1 MVKGE
6 KCEET
11 LLLGE
16 GKLCLDFV
24 NTVDWR
30 NSKTR
35 KKEMLHDFSAL
46 ISWSKQNGILEDK
59 TAQILFKKALK
70 QPNKAKQVYEKTIE
84 LRELLYRIF
93 SSMVT
98 TGQAPSHDLS
108 IFNKYLADSMGK
120 SCCLIPSANGFAW
133 SFCSETDSMDLFLDP
148 IIKSA
153 ADLLVSPHLKRVKQC
168 ADDAC
173 GWLFMDK
180 SRNSSRRW
188 CSMKDCGNRAKAH
201 RHYLRKRQGKK
212 ERSVTGVVSVQ

>member
-1 MVKGE
+1 MLKEE

-11 LLLGE
+11 PE
-16 GKLCLDFV
+16 IERGKPCLDFV

-35 KKEMLHDFSAL
+35 KKEMLRDFSAL
-46 ISWSKQNGILEDK
+46 ISWSKQIGILEDK
-59 TAQILFKKALK
+59 TAQILFKNALK
-70 QPNKAKQVYEKTIE
+70 QPNKAKQVYEKAIE
-84 LRELLYRIF
+84 LRELLFRLF
-93 SSMVT
+93 SSMAT
-98 TGQAPSHDLS
+98 TGQASSHDLS

-120 SCCLIPSANGFAW
+120 SCCLTPSDNGFVW
-133 SFCSETDSMDLFLDP
+133 SFCSGTDSMDLFLDP

-153 ADLLVSPHLKRVKQC
+153 ADLLVSSELTRVKQC

-180 SRNSSRRW
+180 SRNNSRRW

-201 RHYLRKRQGKK
+201 RHYLSKRQGKK
-212 ERSVTGVVSVQ
+212 E

>member
-1 MVKGE
+1 MLKKE

-11 LLLGE
+11 PALE
-16 GKLCLDFV
+16 RGKLCLDFV

-35 KKEMLHDFSAL
+35 KKEILPDFSAL
-46 ISWSKQNGILEDK
+46 ILWSKKIGILEDK
-59 TAQILFKKALK
+59 AVQILFKNALK
-70 QPNKAKQVYEKTIE
+70 QPNKAKQVYEKAIE

-93 SSMVT
+93 SSMAT

-120 SCCLIPSANGFAW
+120 SCCLIPSDNGFVW
-133 SFCSETDSMDLFLDP
+133 SFCSGTDSMDLFLDP

-153 ADLLVSPHLKRVKQC
+153 ADLLVSSELKRVKQC

-180 SRNSSRRW
+180 SRNNSRRW

-201 RHYLRKRQGKK
+201 RHYLSKRQGKK
-212 ERSVTGVVSVQ
+212 NEV

>member
-1 MVKGE
+1 MLKKE
-6 KCEET
+6 KCEENPV
-11 LLLGE
+11 LE
-16 GKLCLDFV
+16 RGKLCLDFV

-46 ISWSKQNGILEDK
+46 ISWSKQISILEDK

-70 QPNKAKQVYEKTIE
+70 QPNKAKQVYEKAID

-93 SSMVT
+93 SSIAT
-98 TGQAPSHDLS
+98 KGQAPSHDLS

-120 SCCLIPSANGFAW
+120 SCCLTPSDNGFVW
-133 SFCSETDSMDLFLDP
+133 SFCSGTDSMDLFLDP

-153 ADLLVSPHLKRVKQC
+153 ADLLVSPELKRVKQC
-168 ADDAC
+168 ADDFC

-180 SRNSSRRW
+180 SRNNSRRW

-201 RHYLRKRQGKK
+201 RHYLRKCQGKK
-212 ERSVTGVVSVQ
+212 NEV

>member
-1 MVKGE
+1 MLKRE
-6 KCEET
+6 KCEENPA
-11 LLLGE
+11 LE
-16 GKLCLDFV
+16 RGKLCLDFV

-98 TGQAPSHDLS
+98 TDQAPSHDLS

-212 ERSVTGVVSVQ
+212 ERSVTGVVSA

>member
-1 MVKGE
+1 MLKKE
-6 KCEET
+6 KCEENPV
-11 LLLGE
+11 LE
-16 GKLCLDFV
+16 RGKLCLDFV

-46 ISWSKQNGILEDK
+46 ISWSKQISILEDK

-70 QPNKAKQVYEKTIE
+70 QPNKAEQIYEKTIE
-84 LRELLYRIF
+84 LRELLYCMF
-93 SSMVT
+93 SSMAT
-98 TGQAPSHDLS
+98 TGQASNHDLS

-120 SCCLIPSANGFAW
+120 SCCLSSSNNGFAW
-133 SFCSETDSMDLFLDP
+133 SFCSGTDSMDLFLDP

-153 ADLLVSPHLKRVKQC
+153 ADLLVSPHIKRIKKC
-168 ADDAC
+168 ADDVC
-173 GWLFMDK
+173 GWLFVDM
-180 SRNSSRRW
+180 SRNNSRRW

-212 ERSVTGVVSVQ
+212 NEV

>member
-1 MVKGE
+1 MVKEE

-11 LLLGE
+11 PE
-16 GKLCLDFV
+16 IERGKPCLDFV

-46 ISWSKQNGILEDK
+46 ISWSKQMGILEDK
-59 TAQILFKKALK
+59 TAQILFKTALK
-70 QPNKAKQVYEKTIE
+70 QPNKAKQVYEKAIE
-84 LRELLYRIF
+84 LRELLFRLF
-93 SSMVT
+93 SSMAT
-98 TGQAPSHDLS
+98 TGQASSHDLS

-120 SCCLIPSANGFAW
+120 SCCLAPSDNGFIW
-133 SFCSETDSMDLFLDP
+133 SFCSGTDSMDLFLDP

-153 ADLLVSPHLKRVKQC
+153 ADLLVSSELKRVKQC

-180 SRNSSRRW
+180 SCNNSRRW

-201 RHYLRKRQGKK
+201 RHYLSKHQGKK
-212 ERSVTGVVSVQ
+212 DEV

>member
-1 MVKGE
+1 MLKEE

-11 LLLGE
+11 PELERGN
-16 GKLCLDFV
+16 LCIDFV

-35 KKEMLHDFSAL
+35 KKEMLRDFSAL
-46 ISWSKQNGILEDK
+46 ILWCKKIGILEDK
-59 TAQILFKKALK
+59 AAQILFKNALK
-70 QPNKAKQVYEKTIE
+70 QPNKAKQVYEKAIE
-84 LRELLYRIF
+84 LRELLFRLF
-93 SSMVT
+93 SSMAT
-98 TGQAPSHDLS
+98 TGQASSHDLS

-120 SCCLIPSANGFAW
+120 SCCLTPSDNGFVW
-133 SFCSETDSMDLFLDP
+133 SFCSGTDSMDLFLDP

-153 ADLLVSPHLKRVKQC
+153 ADLLVSSELTRVKQC

-180 SRNSSRRW
+180 SRNNSRRW

-201 RHYLRKRQGKK
+201 RHYLSKRQGKK
-212 ERSVTGVVSVQ
+212 E

>member
-1 MVKGE
+1 MAKGE

-11 LLLGE
+11 PLLGE

-30 NSKTR
+30 YSKTR

-46 ISWSKQNGILEDK
+46 ISWSKQIGILEDK
-59 TAQILFKKALK
+59 IAQILFKKALK
-70 QPNKAKQVYEKTIE
+70 QPNKAKQVYEKAIE

-93 SSMVT
+93 SSIAT
-98 TGQAPSHDLS
+98 KGQAPSHDLS

-120 SCCLIPSANGFAW
+120 SCCLTPSDNGFVW
-133 SFCSETDSMDLFLDP
+133 SFCSRTDSMDLFLDP

-153 ADLLVSPHLKRVKQC
+153 ADLLVSSELKRVKQC

-180 SRNSSRRW
+180 SRNNSRRW

-212 ERSVTGVVSVQ
+212 NEV

>member
-1 MVKGE
+1 MLRKE

-11 LLLGE
+11 PELE
-16 GKLCLDFV
+16 RGKLCLDFV

-35 KKEMLHDFSAL
+35 KKEKLHDFSAL
-46 ISWSKQNGILEDK
+46 ISWSKQMGILEDK

-70 QPNKAKQVYEKTIE
+70 QPSKAEQVYDKTIE

-93 SSMVT
+93 SSMAT
-98 TGQAPSHDLS
+98 TGQASSYNIS

-120 SCCLIPSANGFAW
+120 SCCLTPSDNGFVW
-133 SFCSETDSMDLFLDP
+133 SFCSGTDSMDLFLDP

-153 ADLLVSPHLKRVKQC
+153 ADLLVSSELKRVKQC

-180 SRNSSRRW
+180 SRNNSRRW
-188 CSMKDCGNRAKAH
+188 CSMKACGNRAKAH
-201 RHYLRKRQGKK
+201 RHYLSKRQGKK
-212 ERSVTGVVSVQ
+212 NEV

>member
-1 MVKGE
+1 MVKRE
-6 KCEET
+6 KCEEAP
-11 LLLGE
+11 LLGE
-16 GKLCLDFV
+16 RMLCLDFV

-46 ISWSKQNGILEDK
+46 ISWSKQMGILEDK
-59 TAQILFKKALK
+59 NAQILFKNASK
-70 QPNKAKQVYEKTIE
+70 QPNKAKQVYEKAIE
-84 LRELLYRIF
+84 LRELLYHIF
-93 SSMVT
+93 SSIIT

-120 SCCLIPSANGFAW
+120 SCCLIPSDNGFVW
-133 SFCSETDSMDLFLDP
+133 SFCSGTDSMDLFLDP

-153 ADLLVSPHLKRVKQC
+153 ADLLISSELKRVKQC
-168 ADDAC
+168 ADAAC

-180 SRNSSRRW
+180 SRNNSRRW

-201 RHYLRKRQGKK
+201 RHYLRKRQEEK
-212 ERSVTGVVSVQ
+212 E

>member
-1 MVKGE
+1 MLKGE

-11 LLLGE
+11 PLLGE

-98 TGQAPSHDLS
+98 TDQAPSHDLS

>member
-1 MVKGE
+1 MLKEE

-11 LLLGE
+11 PELE
-16 GKLCLDFV
+16 RGKLCLDFV

-35 KKEMLHDFSAL
+35 KKEKLHDFSAL
-46 ISWSKQNGILEDK
+46 ISWSKQMGILEDK

-70 QPNKAKQVYEKTIE
+70 QPSKAEQVYDKTIE

-93 SSMVT
+93 SSMAT
-98 TGQAPSHDLS
+98 TGQASNYNIS

-120 SCCLIPSANGFAW
+120 SCCLTPSDNGFVW
-133 SFCSETDSMDLFLDP
+133 SFCSGTDSMDLFLDP

-153 ADLLVSPHLKRVKQC
+153 ADLLVSSELKRVKQC

-180 SRNSSRRW
+180 SRNNSRRW
-188 CSMKDCGNRAKAH
+188 CSMKACGNRAKAH
-201 RHYLRKRQGKK
+201 RHYLSKRQGKK
-212 ERSVTGVVSVQ
+212 NEV

>member
-1 MVKGE
+1 MLKRE

-11 LLLGE
+11 PILE
-16 GKLCLDFV
+16 GIRLCTDFV

-35 KKEMLHDFSAL
+35 KKEKLHDFSAL
-46 ISWSKQNGILEDK
+46 VSWSKQIGILEDK

-70 QPNKAKQVYEKTIE
+70 QPNKAEQIYEKTIE

-93 SSMVT
+93 SSMIT
-98 TGQAPSHDLS
+98 TGQASNHDLS

-120 SCCLIPSANGFAW
+120 SCCLSSSNNGFVW
-133 SFCSETDSMDLFLDP
+133 SFCSGTDSMDLFLDP

-153 ADLLVSPHLKRVKQC
+153 ADLLVSPHIKRIKKC

-173 GWLFMDK
+173 GWLFVDM
-180 SRNSSRRW
+180 SRNNSRRW

-212 ERSVTGVVSVQ
+212 NEV

>member
-1 MVKGE
+1 MVERE
-6 KCEET
+6 KCEEAP
-11 LLLGE
+11 LLGE
-16 GKLCLDFV
+16 RMLCLDFV

-35 KKEMLHDFSAL
+35 IKEMLHDFSAL
-46 ISWSKQNGILEDK
+46 ISWSKQMGILEDK
-59 TAQILFKKALK
+59 NAQILFKNALK
-70 QPNKAKQVYEKTIE
+70 QPNKAKQVYEKAIE
-84 LRELLYRIF
+84 LRELLYHIF
-93 SSMVT
+93 SSIVT

-120 SCCLIPSANGFAW
+120 SCCLTPSDNGFIW
-133 SFCSETDSMDLFLDP
+133 SFCSGTDSMDLFLDP

-153 ADLLVSPHLKRVKQC
+153 ADLLVSSELKRVKQC

-180 SRNSSRRW
+180 SRNNSRRW

-201 RHYLRKRQGKK
+201 RHYLLKRQGEKD
-212 ERSVTGVVSVQ
+212 

>member
-1 MVKGE
+1 MVKEE
-6 KCEET
+6 KCEEIP
-11 LLLGE
+11 LLGE
-16 GKLCLDFV
+16 ENLCIDFV

-35 KKEMLHDFSAL
+35 KKEMLRDFSAL
-46 ISWSKQNGILEDK
+46 VSWSKQMDILEDK
-59 TAQILFKKALK
+59 TAQVLFKAALK
-70 QPNKAKQVYEKTIE
+70 QPNKAKQVYEKAIE

-93 SSMVT
+93 SSIAL
-98 TGQAPSHDLS
+98 TGQVPGHDLP

-120 SCCLIPSANGFAW
+120 SCCLTPSDNGFVW
-133 SFCSETDSMDLFLDP
+133 SFCSGTDSMDLFLDP

-153 ADLLVSPHLKRVKQC
+153 ADLLVSSELKRVKQC

-180 SRNSSRRW
+180 SRNNSRRW

-201 RHYLRKRQGKK
+201 RHYLSKRQGKK
-212 ERSVTGVVSVQ
+212 NDRGKRHA

>member
-1 MVKGE
+1 MLKRE

-11 LLLGE
+11 PILE
-16 GKLCLDFV
+16 GIKLCTDFV

-35 KKEMLHDFSAL
+35 KKEKLHDFSAL
-46 ISWSKQNGILEDK
+46 VSWSKQIGILEDK

-70 QPNKAKQVYEKTIE
+70 QPNKAEQVYEKTIE
-84 LRELLYRIF
+84 LRELLYRMF
-93 SSMVT
+93 SSMAT
-98 TGQAPSHDLS
+98 TGQASNHDLS

-120 SCCLIPSANGFAW
+120 SCCLSPSNNGFVW
-133 SFCSETDSMDLFLDP
+133 SFCSGTDSMDLFLDP

-153 ADLLVSPHLKRVKQC
+153 ADLLVSPHIKRIKKC

-173 GWLFMDK
+173 GWLFVDM
-180 SRNSSRRW
+180 SRNNSRRW

-212 ERSVTGVVSVQ
+212 NEV

>member
-11 LLLGE
+11 PLLGE
-16 GKLCLDFV
+16 GNLCIDFV

-46 ISWSKQNGILEDK
+46 ISWSKQMGILEDK
-59 TAQILFKKALK
+59 TAQILFKKALQ
-70 QPNKAKQVYEKTIE
+70 QPNKAEQVYEKTIE

-93 SSMVT
+93 SSMAT
-98 TGQAPSHDLS
+98 TGQTSNHDLS

-120 SCCLIPSANGFAW
+120 SCCLTPSNNGFVW
-133 SFCSETDSMDLFLDP
+133 SFCSEIDSMDLFLDP

-153 ADLLVSPHLKRVKQC
+153 ADLLVSSELKRVKQC

-180 SRNSSRRW
+180 SRNNSRRW

-201 RHYLRKRQGKK
+201 RHYLSKRQGKK
-212 ERSVTGVVSVQ
+212 NEV

>member
-1 MVKGE
+1 MLKRE

-11 LLLGE
+11 PILE
-16 GKLCLDFV
+16 GISLCTDFV

-35 KKEMLHDFSAL
+35 KKEKLHDFSAL
-46 ISWSKQNGILEDK
+46 VSWSKQIGILEDK

-70 QPNKAKQVYEKTIE
+70 QPNKAEQIYEKTIE

-93 SSMVT
+93 SSMIT
-98 TGQAPSHDLS
+98 TGQASNHDLS

-120 SCCLIPSANGFAW
+120 SCCLSSSNNGFVW
-133 SFCSETDSMDLFLDP
+133 SFCSGTDSMDLFLDP

-153 ADLLVSPHLKRVKQC
+153 ADLLVSPHIKRIKKC

-173 GWLFMDK
+173 GWLFVDM
-180 SRNSSRRW
+180 SRNNSRRW

-212 ERSVTGVVSVQ
+212 NEV